1 MANEWDFSQQGAEFD
16 AQTVEPQG
24 TFEALPAGEYE
35 AVIIDT
41 EQRDT
46 KTGGKYLW
54 LKLEVLAGQHKGR
67 HLHDNLNLVNASTK
81 AVEIARATLSSICRA
96 VGVMTPKSSAELRN
110 KPLIVKLGVERSEQY
125 GEQNKIKAYKP
136 IGEGKPIQLQ
146 PIPKVGTPEFDAEA
160 ERMARGG
167 GDIPF

>member
-1 MANEWDFSQQGAEFD
+1 MANEWDFSQQGSEFD

-24 TFEALPAGEYE
+24 TFEALPPGEYE

-46 KTGGKYLW
+46 KDGNGKYLW
-54 LKLEVLAGQHKGR
+54 LKLEIVSENGKGR

-110 KPLIVKLGVERSEQY
+110 KPLMVKRGVEESAQY
-125 GEQNKIKAYKP
+125 GKQNRIKGYKACGIAKI
-136 IGEGKPIQLQ
+136 
-146 PIPKVGTPEFDAEA
+146 GTPQFTAQAEQA
-160 ERMARGG
+160 AM
-167 GDIPF
+167 GDGSIPF